1 MLQVPLVAGT
11 VNRGSDVVA
20 SGLLVNDWM
29 GFCGLDTTAH
39 EISVIESVFKLG
51 QQNLTGTTTT
61 AAKNKIIKDSLVDAL
76 T

>member
-1 MLQVPLVAGT
+1 MAGT
-11 VNRGSDVVA
+11 INRGSDVVGA
-20 SGLLVNDWM
+20 GLLVNDWM

-51 QQNLTGTTTT
+51 QHNKSGVTTVS
-61 AAKNKIIKDSLVDAL
+61 ANNKTIKHSLVDAL